1 MLYFNFKNGTKMINY
16 KISTDKNKLDIK
28 AIHDF
33 LTNRSYWAK
42 GRSLE
47 TVKRSIDNSL
57 CFGMYDNSDSLIG
70 FARAV
75 TDFATYA
82 YIMDVFILED
92 FRNNGLGKKLVEGI
106 VQHPDLKGLQR
117 IMLATKDAHGLYEKY
132 GFKVTVIPDK
142 LMEIVNKPQ

>member
-1 MLYFNFKNGTKMINY
+1 MVEY

-33 LTNRSYWAK
+33 LANRSYWAK
-42 GRSLE
+42 ERSLD
-47 TVKRSIDNSL
+47 TVKRSVDNSL
-57 CFGMYDNSDSLIG
+57 CFGMYDAQDRLVG
-70 FARAV
+70 FARVV
-75 TDFATYA
+75 TDYAIFA

-92 FRNNGLGKKLVEGI
+92 FRNQGLGKKLMDYI
-106 VQHPDLKGLQR
+106 MQYPDLQELQR

-132 GFKVTVIPDK
+132 GFKLTVSADK

>member
-1 MLYFNFKNGTKMINY
+1 MIDY
-16 KISTDKNKLDIK
+16 IISTDKNKLDIK

-57 CFGMYDNSDSLIG
+57 CFGMYDNSDRLIG

>member
-1 MLYFNFKNGTKMINY
+1 MIDY
-16 KISTDKNKLDIK
+16 IISTDKNKLDIK

-57 CFGMYDNSDSLIG
+57 CFGMYDNSDRLIG

-142 LMEIVNKPQ
+142 LMEIVNVPQ

>member
-1 MLYFNFKNGTKMINY
+1 MIDY

-33 LTNRSYWAK
+33 LTNSSYWAK
-42 GRSLE
+42 DRSFE
-47 TVKRSIDNSL
+47 IVKRSIDNSL
-57 CFGMYDNSDSLIG
+57 CFGMYDSKDRLIG
-70 FARAV
+70 FARVV
-75 TDFATYA
+75 TDYAIFA

-92 FRNNGLGKKLVEGI
+92 FRNHGLGKKLMDYI
-106 VQHPDLKGLQR
+106 MQHPDLQGLQR

-132 GFKVTVIPDK
+132 GFKLTESADK